1 MQILMSAKRE
11 LMRVMR
17 MQSAVTLRG
26 VMSVNVEM
34 GSLEK
39 EHTAMVSTT
48 IIIIIVICYQVTCV
62 DIDIYT
68 CDTIS
73 LLYIVV

>member
-1 MQILMSAKRE
+1 MKSTMQILMSAKPE

-34 GSLEK
+34 GSLEM
-39 EHTAMVSTT
+39 EHTATT
-48 IIIIIVICYQVTCV
+48 IIIIIVIAYFMLSSHMC
-62 DIDIYT
+62 
-68 CDTIS
+68 
-73 LLYIVV
+73 